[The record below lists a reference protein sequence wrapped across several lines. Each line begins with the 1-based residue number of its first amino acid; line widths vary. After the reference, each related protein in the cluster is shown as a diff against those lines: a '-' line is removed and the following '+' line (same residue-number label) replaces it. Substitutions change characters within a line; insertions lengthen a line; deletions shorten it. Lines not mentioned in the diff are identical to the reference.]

1 MTQSRVNSLFSSVSV
16 GYDSTFYIDASYR
29 LDWSSTANTAN
40 NRLETYGISG
50 VFIFDDY
57 LNIDA
62 ISFAK
67 LRAGVA
73 QAPIFPNAYQTT
85 SIYNVG
91 SPYGG
96 NASFSV
102 PNTQS
107 NPNLLGELEMKRKL
121 DLKPSSSITELD

>member
-1 MTQSRVNSLFSSVSV
+1 M
-16 GYDSTFYIDASYR
+16 
-29 LDWSSTANTAN
+29 
-40 NRLETYGISG
+40 
-50 VFIFDDY
+50 FIFDDY

-107 NPNLLGELEMKRKL
+107 NPNLLGGTRNETEIGLETKFINNRIGL
-121 DLKPSSSITELD
+121 DLNLFQS